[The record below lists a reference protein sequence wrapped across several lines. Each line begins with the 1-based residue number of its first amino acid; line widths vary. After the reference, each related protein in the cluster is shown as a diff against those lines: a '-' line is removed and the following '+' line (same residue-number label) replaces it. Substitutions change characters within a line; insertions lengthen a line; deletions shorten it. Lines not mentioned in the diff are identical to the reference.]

1 MGCCESKANVETNHQ
16 FEILSGRPMDAN
28 ASDAPNQST

>member
-16 FEILSGRPMDAN
+16 YEIRNGRLVDAN
-28 ASDAPNQST
+28 TSDAPNQSS